1 MLIKSKRNSK
11 SDKKVPMYQIKDKL
25 ASNCRNPDDF
35 LQKYDELKTKNA
47 RDLDAMVFFMSEI
60 CDKPEVI

>member
-1 MLIKSKRNSK
+1 
-11 SDKKVPMYQIKDKL
+11 MYQIKDKL